1 MQPGDILTI
10 TPVELVAGGEALAR
24 VDGFPVFASNV
35 YPGDVARVRLY
46 DVKKGFAKAD
56 LVELLTPSPSRR
68 LAPCPVAGE
77 CGGCDWTSLRLD
89 KQLEAK
95 RHILSE
101 SLRRIG
107 KFDVNLLPDIH
118 IHPSPLN
125 YRLRSR
131 LHRDGDTV
139 GFYALRSNRI
149 VPLAAECEVVGVQT
163 ARLLGKPKNQEPA
176 PSPPGTP
183 ASPPAGQGASRSREE
198 LREEELWELGDQV
211 IRDERDLTIT
221 VDTFTYR
228 LNTRAF
234 FQVNRHLLGTML
246 RLVTAHA
253 ARVKNRVRAAD
264 LYGGAGFFTVPMA
277 RLFER
282 VTMIEGSPVAVRFA
296 RMNVP
301 RNVKVIA
308 ASVEHAIRDM
318 RDVDFT
324 FLDPPRAGASRE
336 VIDAVSQRTKEI
348 IAYLSCDPVTFS
360 RDASRLIASGWR
372 LASLDLLDL
381 FPNTHHVE
389 TLSSFEREP

>member
-46 DVKKGFAKAD
+46 DVKRGFAKAD
-56 LVELLTPSPSRR
+56 LVELVTPSPSRR

-107 KFDVNLLPDIH
+107 KFDVSALPEIRV
-118 IHPSPLN
+118 HPSPLN

-131 LHRDGDTV
+131 LHRDGDVV

-149 VPLAAECEVVGVQT
+149 VPLAEECEVVGVHT
-163 ARLLGKPKNQEPA
+163 ARLLG
-176 PSPPGTP
+176 TP
-183 ASPPAGQGASRSREE
+183 ASPQAGPGASRSRAETAG
-198 LREEELWELGDQV
+198 EEELWELSDAV

-221 VDTFTYR
+221 VGTFTYR
-228 LNTRAF
+228 THTRAF

-253 ARVKNRVRAAD
+253 SRVANRTRAAD
-264 LYGGAGFFTVPMA
+264 LYGGVGFFTVPIA

-282 VTMIEGSPVAVRFA
+282 VTMIEGSPVSVRFA

-336 VIDAVSQRTKEI
+336 VIDAVAQRTKEI

-389 TLSSFEREP
+389 TLSSFERDS